1 MKRVFSAIALMLFV
15 GMGFA
20 QDKAVK
26 AEIYGFVRNYFTY
39 DSRSCVQSNEG
50 LFNMLPNDQKLG
62 VDGEDLNAIPSV
74 RFLSM
79 TTRFGL
85 NVTGPEI
92 WGAKSTAKIESDFC
106 GASSGTAFNLR
117 IRQAYAKLA
126 WEKSDLLVG
135 QAWHPMAGDLMPEV
149 FSLATGAPFNP
160 FNRSPQVRY
169 NYAPIKGLSFT
180 AAALYQFQYGSVG
193 LDGKTANTYSR
204 NALVPEF
211 FVGMTAKGKHLTG
224 GFGVNASTIAPR
236 VTADVYDEAGKRVGT
251 RRVDERLT
259 SFSAMVFG
267 SLKVDYLTVRAKA
280 MYGENTSHMQQPTGY
295 GVVWMDQNDSYVYE
309 PMQLGSA
316 WITMMYGKKLRYG
329 FFAGWM
335 KNYGSVKNDFIG
347 NVVIG
352 QDKDGKDV
360 YMIMADGK
368 APGSAFVSR
377 NNISYDKN
385 TGLDQAFRF
394 SPIVTY
400 KVENMTIGIEYEHTA
415 AAYGKYK
422 LNMNEYP
429 KLYTDGTVTDTHWVA
444 NNRVCVMLKY
454 DF

>member
-1 MKRVFSAIALMLFV
+1 MKKIFIFGMLALCC
-15 GMGFA
+15 MGSYA

-50 LFNMLPNDQKLG
+50 LFNMLPNDVNPG
-62 VDGEDLNAIPSV
+62 VNGDDLNAVPSV

-117 IRQAYAKLA
+117 IRQAYTKLA
-126 WEKSDLLVG
+126 WEHSDILVG
-135 QAWHPMAGDLMPEV
+135 QAWHPMSGDLMPEV

-169 NYAPIKGLSFT
+169 NYAPIKALSFT
-180 AAALYQFQYGSVG
+180 AAALYQYQYGSVG
-193 LDGKTANTYSR
+193 LDGKTSNTYSR
-204 NALVPEF
+204 NALVPEL

-236 VTADVYDEAGKRVGT
+236 VVADGM
-251 RRVDERLT
+251 RVDERLT
-259 SFSAMVFG
+259 SYSAMVFG
-267 SLKVDYLTVRAKA
+267 SLKVDDLSVRAKA
-280 MYGENTSHMQQPTGY
+280 TYGQNTSHMQQPTGF
-295 GVVWMDQNDSYVYE
+295 GVVEVFDNGVQNYE

-316 WITMMYGKKLRYG
+316 WVTMMYGKKLRYG

-335 KNYGSVKNDFIG
+335 KNYGSAGDKYTSL
-347 NVVIG
+347 VV
-352 QDKDGKDV
+352 
-360 YMIMADGK
+360 
-368 APGSAFVSR
+368 R
-377 NNISYDKN
+377 NNA
-385 TGLDQAFRF
+385 GMDQAYRF

-400 KVENMTIGIEYEHTA
+400 KVQNIQIGLEYEHTST
-415 AAYGKYK
+415 AYGDYFVHQ
-422 LNMNEYP
+422 NDYP
-429 KLYTDGTVTDTHWVA
+429 RQVTNGTVTNTHWVA
-444 NNRVCVMLKY
+444 NNRVCVMVKY

>member
-1 MKRVFSAIALMLFV
+1 MLALAFSA
-15 GMGFA
+15 GFA
-20 QDKAVK
+20 QNKAVK

-50 LFNMLPNDQKLG
+50 LFNMLPNDINPGMNGQ
-62 VDGEDLNAIPSV
+62 DLNAIPSV

-92 WGAKSTAKIESDFC
+92 WNAKSTAKIESDFC

-126 WEKSDLLVG
+126 WEQSDLLVG

-180 AAALYQFQYGSVG
+180 AAALYQYQYGSVG

-204 NALVPEF
+204 NALVPEL
-211 FVGMTAKGKHLTG
+211 FVGMTAKGEHLTG
-224 GFGVNASTIAPR
+224 GWGVNASTIAPR
-236 VTADVYDEAGKRVGT
+236 VVANNML
-251 RRVDERLT
+251 VDERLT
-259 SFSAMVFG
+259 SYSAMVFG
-267 SLKVDYLTVRAKA
+267 SLKVDDLSVRAKA
-280 MYGENTSHMQQPTGY
+280 TYGQNTSHMQQPTGF
-295 GVVWMDQNDSYVYE
+295 GVVETFDNGVNNYE
-309 PMQLGSA
+309 SMQLGSA
-316 WITMMYGKKLRYG
+316 WITMMYGKNLRYG
-329 FFAGWM
+329 FFAGWL
-335 KNYGSVKNDFIG
+335 KNFGSA
-347 NVVIG
+347 
-352 QDKDGKDV
+352 GKDFQSLV
-360 YMIMADGK
+360 
-368 APGSAFVSR
+368 VR
-377 NNISYDKN
+377 NN
-385 TGLDQAFRF
+385 TGMDQAYRF

-400 KVENMTIGIEYEHTA
+400 KVQNMQLGLEYEYTA
-415 AAYGKYK
+415 AAYGTY
-422 LNMNEYP
+422 LPN
-429 KLYTDGTVTDTHWVA
+429 GTVNVRNDGWVA
-444 NNRVCVMLKY
+444 NNRVCMMLKY

>member
-1 MKRVFSAIALMLFV
+1 MLFV

-26 AEIYGFVRNYFTY
+26 AEIYGFIRNYFTY

-50 LFNMLPNDQKLG
+50 LFNMLPNDVNYG
-62 VDGEDLNAIPSV
+62 ANEEDLNAIPSV

-135 QAWHPMAGDLMPEV
+135 QAWHPMSGDLMPEV

-169 NYAPIKGLSFT
+169 NYTPVKGLSFT
-180 AAALYQFQYGSVG
+180 ASAIHQFQYGSVG
-193 LDGKTANTYSR
+193 LDGKTSNTYQR
-204 NALVPEF
+204 NALVPEL

-236 VTADVYDEAGKRVGT
+236 VTATTLLGTMRVN
-251 RRVDERLT
+251 ERLT
-259 SFSAMVFG
+259 SYSTMMFG
-267 SLKVDYLTVRAKA
+267 SLKIDDLSVRAKA
-280 MYGENTSHMQQPTGY
+280 VYGQNTSHMQQPTGFGIV
-295 GVVWMDQNDSYVYE
+295 GVSDNGLYE
-309 PMQLGSA
+309 YESMQLGSA
-316 WITMMYGKKLRYG
+316 WITVMYGKKLRYG

-335 KNYGSVKNDFIG
+335 KNYGSA
-347 NVVIG
+347 
-352 QDKDGKDV
+352 GKDFLGV
-360 YMIMADGK
+360 NPLIDAGVK
-368 APGSAFVSR
+368 TSVVR
-377 NNISYDKN
+377 NNP
-385 TGLDQAFRF
+385 GMDQAYRF

-400 KVENMTIGIEYEHTA
+400 KVQNMQLGLEYEYTA
-415 AAYGKYK
+415 AAYGTYLPSGKVK
-422 LNMNEYP
+422 VREN
-429 KLYTDGTVTDTHWVA
+429 GWVA
-444 NNRVCVMLKY
+444 NNRICMMLKY

>member
-1 MKRVFSAIALMLFV
+1 MKKIFICGMLALCC
-15 GMGFA
+15 MGSYA

-50 LFNMLPNDQKLG
+50 LFNMLPNDVNPG
-62 VDGEDLNAIPSV
+62 VNGDDLNAVPSV

-117 IRQAYAKLA
+117 IRQAYTKLA
-126 WEKSDLLVG
+126 WEHSDILVG
-135 QAWHPMAGDLMPEV
+135 QAWHPMSGDLMPEV

-169 NYAPIKGLSFT
+169 NYAPIKALSFT
-180 AAALYQFQYGSVG
+180 AAALYQYQYGSVG
-193 LDGKTANTYSR
+193 LDGKTSNTYSR
-204 NALVPEF
+204 NALVPEL

-236 VTADVYDEAGKRVGT
+236 VVADGM
-251 RRVDERLT
+251 RVDERLT
-259 SFSAMVFG
+259 SYSAMVFG
-267 SLKVDYLTVRAKA
+267 SLKVDDLSVRAKA
-280 MYGENTSHMQQPTGY
+280 TYGQNTSHMQQPTGF
-295 GVVWMDQNDSYVYE
+295 GVVEVFDNGVQNYE

-316 WITMMYGKKLRYG
+316 WVTMMYGKKLRYG
-329 FFAGWM
+329 FFAGCL
-335 KNYGSVKNDFIG
+335 KNYGSA
-347 NVVIG
+347 
-352 QDKDGKDV
+352 GKDYTSLV
-360 YMIMADGK
+360 
-368 APGSAFVSR
+368 VR
-377 NNISYDKN
+377 NNK
-385 TGLDQAFRF
+385 GMDQAFRF

-400 KVENMTIGIEYEHTA
+400 KVENMQVGFEYEHTA
-415 AAYGKYK
+415 TAYGDY
-422 LNMNEYP
+422 LPSGM
-429 KLYTDGTVTDTHWVA
+429 VTNTHWVA
-444 NNRVCVMLKY
+444 NNRVCVMVKY

>member
-26 AEIYGFVRNYFTY
+26 AEIYGFIRNYFTY

-50 LFNMLPNDQKLG
+50 LFNMLPNDVKPGATL
-62 VDGEDLNAIPSV
+62 GEDLNAIPSV

-79 TTRFGL
+79 TTRLGL
-85 NVTGPEI
+85 NVSGPEI

-135 QAWHPMAGDLMPEV
+135 QTWHPMAGDLMPEV

-169 NYAPIKGLSFT
+169 NYSPIKSLTFT
-180 AAALYQFQYGSVG
+180 ASALYQYQYESVG
-193 LDGKTANTYSR
+193 LDGKTSNTYSR
-204 NALVPEF
+204 NALVPEL
-211 FVGMTAKGKHLTG
+211 FVGMTAKGKHLAG
-224 GFGVNASTIAPR
+224 GFGVNASTITPR
-236 VTADVYDEAGKRVGT
+236 VTIDSLKT
-251 RRVDERLT
+251 RVDEHVT
-259 SFSAMVFG
+259 SISAMVFG
-267 SLKVDYLTVRAKA
+267 SLKVEDLSIRAKA
-280 MYGENTSHMQQPTGY
+280 TYGQNTSHMQQPTGY
-295 GVVWMDQNDSYVYE
+295 GVVSEATDGTYTYE
-309 PMQLGSA
+309 SMQLGSA
-316 WITMMYGKKLRYG
+316 WITMMYGKKFRYG

-335 KNYGSVKNDFIG
+335 KNFGSAGDAFVDNRVVKTDAEG
-347 NVVIG
+347 NKTYLVEG
-352 QDKDGKDV
+352 AKKDG
-360 YMIMADGK
+360 
-368 APGSAFVSR
+368 SALVVR
-377 NNISYDKN
+377 NN

-400 KVENMTIGIEYEHTA
+400 KVQNLTIGLEYEHTA
-415 AAYGKYK
+415 AAYGTYRS
-422 LNMNEYP
+422 N
-429 KLYTDGTVTDTHWVA
+429 GTVTDTHWVA
-444 NNRVCVMLKY
+444 NHRACMMLKY

>member
-26 AEIYGFVRNYFTY
+26 AEIYGFIRNYFTY

-50 LFNMLPNDQKLG
+50 LFNMLPNDAKYG
-62 VDGEDLNAIPSV
+62 ANNEDLNAIPSV

-135 QAWHPMAGDLMPEV
+135 QAWHPMSGDLMPEV

-169 NYAPIKGLSFT
+169 NYTPVKGLSFT
-180 AAALYQFQYGSVG
+180 AAALYQYQYTSVG
-193 LDGKTANTYSR
+193 LDGKTSNTYQR
-204 NALVPEF
+204 NAMVPEL
-211 FVGMTAKGKHLTG
+211 FVGMTAKNKLLTG
-224 GFGVNASTIAPR
+224 GWGVNASTIAPR
-236 VTADVYDEAGKRVGT
+236 VTAGDSVRVN
-251 RRVDERLT
+251 ERLV
-259 SFSAMVFG
+259 SVSAMAFG
-267 SLKVDYLTVRAKA
+267 SLKVSDLSVRAKV
-280 MYGENTSHMQQPTGY
+280 MYGQNTSHMQQPTGY
-295 GVVWMDQNDSYVYE
+295 GIVAVSDKGVNTYE
-309 PMQLGSA
+309 SMQLGSA

-329 FFAGWM
+329 FFAGWL
-335 KNYGSVKNDFIG
+335 KNFGSA
-347 NVVIG
+347 
-352 QDKDGKDV
+352 GKD
-360 YMIMADGK
+360 
-368 APGSAFVSR
+368 FVSTFVVR
-377 NNISYDKN
+377 NNTN
-385 TGLDQAFRF
+385 MDQAFRF

-400 KVENMTIGIEYEHTA
+400 KIQNMQLGLEYEHTA
-415 AAYGKYK
+415 AAYGTYQS
-422 LNMNEYP
+422 N
-429 KLYTDGTVTDTHWVA
+429 GTVTNTHWVA
-444 NNRVCVMLKY
+444 NNRVCMMLKY

>member
-1 MKRVFSAIALMLFV
+1 MKKVLLAGVLAFCGVASY
-15 GMGFA
+15 A
-20 QDKAVK
+20 QGKAVK

-50 LFNMLPNDQKLG
+50 LFNMLPNDINPG

-117 IRQAYAKLA
+117 IRQAYTKLA

-135 QAWHPMAGDLMPEV
+135 QAWHPMSGDLMPEV

-180 AAALYQFQYGSVG
+180 AAALYQYQYGSVG
-193 LDGKTANTYSR
+193 LDGKTSNTYQR
-204 NALVPEF
+204 NALVPEV
-211 FVGMTAKGKHLTG
+211 FVGMTAKGKHLSG
-224 GFGVNASTIAPR
+224 GWGVNASTIAPR
-236 VTADVYDEAGKRVGT
+236 VIANNM
-251 RRVDERLT
+251 RVDECLT
-259 SFSAMVFG
+259 SISAMVFG
-267 SLKVDYLTVRAKA
+267 SLKVDDLSVRAKA
-280 MYGENTSHMQQPTGY
+280 TYGQNTSHMQQPSGF
-295 GVVWMDQNDSYVYE
+295 GVVEVLDNGVYNYE
-309 PMQLGSA
+309 PMELGSA
-316 WITMMYGKKLRYG
+316 WVTMMYGKKLRYG

-335 KNYGSVKNDFIG
+335 KNYGSAGDKFTSL
-347 NVVIG
+347 VV
-352 QDKDGKDV
+352 
-360 YMIMADGK
+360 
-368 APGSAFVSR
+368 R
-377 NNISYDKN
+377 NND
-385 TGLDQAFRF
+385 GMDQAYRF

-400 KVENMTIGIEYEHTA
+400 KVQNMQIGLEYEHTA
-415 AAYGKYK
+415 TAYGDYFVHR
-422 LNMNEYP
+422 NDYP
-429 KLYTDGTVTDTHWVA
+429 RQVTNGTVTNTHWVA
-444 NNRVCVMLKY
+444 NNRVCMMLKY

>member
-1 MKRVFSAIALMLFV
+1 MKKVLSAVLLV
-15 GMGFA
+15 LSVSVGFA

-26 AEIYGFVRNYFTY
+26 TEIYGFVRNYFTY

-50 LFNMLPNDQKLG
+50 LFNMLPNDIKPG
-62 VDGEDLNAIPSV
+62 VNGEDLNAIPSV

-126 WEKSDLLVG
+126 WGKSDILVG
-135 QAWHPMAGDLMPEV
+135 QAWHPMSGDLMPEV

-169 NYAPIKGLSFT
+169 NYAPVKGLSFT
-180 AAALYQFQYGSVG
+180 AAALYQYQYGSVG

-236 VTADVYDEAGKRVGT
+236 VTIDSLKT
-251 RRVDERLT
+251 RVDEHVT
-259 SFSAMVFG
+259 SLSAMVFG
-267 SLKVDYLTVRAKA
+267 SLKVEDLSIRAKA
-280 MYGENTSHMQQPTGY
+280 MYGQNTSHMQQPTGY
-295 GVVWMDQNDSYVYE
+295 GVVNEASNGAYTYE
-309 PMQLGSA
+309 SMQLGSA

-335 KNYGSVKNDFIG
+335 KNF
-347 NVVIG
+347 
-352 QDKDGKDV
+352 
-360 YMIMADGK
+360 
-368 APGSAFVSR
+368 GSAGNSFVENRVVKVDAAGNEIHLVEGGKKYAFVTR
-377 NNISYDKN
+377 NNI
-385 TGLDQAFRF
+385 GMDQAFRF

-400 KVENMTIGIEYEHTA
+400 KVQNMQLGLEYEHTA
-415 AAYGKYK
+415 AAYGTYQS
-422 LNMNEYP
+422 N
-429 KLYTDGTVTDTHWVA
+429 GTVTDTHWVA
-444 NNRVCVMLKY
+444 NNRICMMLKY

>member
-1 MKRVFSAIALMLFV
+1 MKRVLSAVLLAL
-15 GMGFA
+15 GISAGFA

-50 LFNMLPNDQKLG
+50 LFNMLPNDINPGMNGQ
-62 VDGEDLNAIPSV
+62 DLNAIPSV

-117 IRQAYAKLA
+117 IRQAYTKLA
-126 WEKSDLLVG
+126 WEQSDLLVG
-135 QAWHPMAGDLMPEV
+135 QAWHPMSGDLMPEV

-169 NYAPIKGLSFT
+169 NYTPMKGLSFT
-180 AAALYQFQYGSVG
+180 AAAIHQFQYGSVG
-193 LDGKTANTYSR
+193 LDGKTSNTYQR
-204 NALVPEF
+204 NALVPEL

-224 GFGVNASTIAPR
+224 GWGVNASTIAPR
-236 VTADVYDEAGKRVGT
+236 VTATTILGT
-251 RRVDERLT
+251 TLVEERLT
-259 SFSAMVFG
+259 SYSAMVFG
-267 SLKVDYLTVRAKA
+267 SLKVDDLSVRAKA
-280 MYGENTSHMQQPTGY
+280 VYGQNTSHMQQPTGFGIVETFDN
-295 GVVWMDQNDSYVYE
+295 GVNNYE
-309 PMQLGSA
+309 SMQLGSA

-335 KNYGSVKNDFIG
+335 KNYGSAGEKLQSL
-347 NVVIG
+347 VV
-352 QDKDGKDV
+352 
-360 YMIMADGK
+360 
-368 APGSAFVSR
+368 R
-377 NNISYDKN
+377 NN
-385 TGLDQAFRF
+385 TGLDQAYRF

-400 KVENMTIGIEYEHTA
+400 KVQNMQIGLEYEHTA
-415 AAYGKYK
+415 AAYGDYK
-422 LNMNEYP
+422 VDMNDYP
-429 KLYTDGTVTDTHWVA
+429 RQIKDGTVTNTHWVA
-444 NNRVCVMLKY
+444 NNRICMMLKY

>member
-1 MKRVFSAIALMLFV
+1 MKKTFIFGLLALCCIC
-15 GMGFA
+15 GYA

-50 LFNMLPNDQKLG
+50 LFNMLPYDVNYG
-62 VDGEDLNAIPSV
+62 TNGEDLNEIPSV

-92 WGAKSTAKIESDFC
+92 FGAKSSAKFESDFC

-117 IRQAYAKLA
+117 IRQAFTKLA
-126 WEKSDLLVG
+126 WEHSDLLVG
-135 QAWHPMAGDLMPEV
+135 QAWHPMSGDLMPEV

-169 NYAPIKGLSFT
+169 NYAPVKGLSFT
-180 AAALYQFQYGSVG
+180 AAALYQYQYGSVG
-193 LDGKTANTYSR
+193 LDGKTSNTYSR

-211 FVGMTAKGKHLTG
+211 FVGMTAKGEHLTG

-236 VTADVYDEAGKRVGT
+236 VVANNM
-251 RRVDERLT
+251 RVDERLT
-259 SFSAMVFG
+259 SYSAMVFG
-267 SLKVDYLTVRAKA
+267 SLKVDYLSVRAKA
-280 MYGENTSHMQQPTGY
+280 VYGQNTSHMQQPTGFGIVETFDN
-295 GVVWMDQNDSYVYE
+295 GVNSYE
-309 PMQLGSA
+309 SMQLGSA

-329 FFAGWM
+329 FFAGWL
-335 KNYGSVKNDFIG
+335 KNF
-347 NVVIG
+347 
-352 QDKDGKDV
+352 
-360 YMIMADGK
+360 
-368 APGSAFVSR
+368 GSAGEKFTSLVVR
-377 NNISYDKN
+377 NN
-385 TGLDQAFRF
+385 TGMDQAYRF

-400 KVENMTIGIEYEHTA
+400 KVQNMQIGLEYEHTA
-415 AAYGKYK
+415 AAYG
-422 LNMNEYP
+422 EYFVHENDYP
-429 KLYTDGTVTDTHWVA
+429 RQLTNGTVTNTHWVA
-444 NNRVCVMLKY
+444 NNRVCVMVKY

>member
-1 MKRVFSAIALMLFV
+1 MKKIFIFGMLALCC
-15 GMGFA
+15 MGSYA

-50 LFNMLPNDQKLG
+50 LFNMLPNDVNPG
-62 VDGEDLNAIPSV
+62 VNGDDLNAVPSV

-117 IRQAYAKLA
+117 IRQAYTKLA
-126 WEKSDLLVG
+126 WEHSDILVG
-135 QAWHPMAGDLMPEV
+135 QAWHPMSGDLMPEV
-149 FSLATGAPFNP
+149 FSLATGSPFNP

-169 NYAPIKGLSFT
+169 NYAPIKALSFT
-180 AAALYQFQYGSVG
+180 AAALYQYQYGSVG
-193 LDGKTANTYSR
+193 LDGKTSNTYSR
-204 NALVPEF
+204 NALVPEL

-236 VTADVYDEAGKRVGT
+236 VVADGM
-251 RRVDERLT
+251 RVDERLT
-259 SFSAMVFG
+259 SYSAMVFG
-267 SLKVDYLTVRAKA
+267 SLKVDDLSVRAKA
-280 MYGENTSHMQQPTGY
+280 TYGQNTSHMQQPTGF
-295 GVVWMDQNDSYVYE
+295 GVVEVFDNGVQNYE

-316 WITMMYGKKLRYG
+316 WVTMMYGKKLRYG

-335 KNYGSVKNDFIG
+335 KNYGSAG
-347 NVVIG
+347 
-352 QDKDGKDV
+352 DKYTSLIV
-360 YMIMADGK
+360 
-368 APGSAFVSR
+368 R
-377 NNISYDKN
+377 NNA
-385 TGLDQAFRF
+385 GMDQAYRF

-400 KVENMTIGIEYEHTA
+400 KVQNIQIGLEYEHTST
-415 AAYGKYK
+415 AYGDYFVHQ
-422 LNMNEYP
+422 NDYP
-429 KLYTDGTVTDTHWVA
+429 RQVTNGTVTNTHWVA
-444 NNRVCVMLKY
+444 NNRVCMMLKY

>member
-1 MKRVFSAIALMLFV
+1 MKKIFIFGMLALCC
-15 GMGFA
+15 MGSYA

-50 LFNMLPNDQKLG
+50 LFNMLPNDVNPG
-62 VDGEDLNAIPSV
+62 VDGDDLNAVPSV

-117 IRQAYAKLA
+117 IRQAYTKLA
-126 WEKSDLLVG
+126 WEHSDILVG
-135 QAWHPMAGDLMPEV
+135 QAWHPMSGDLMPEV

-169 NYAPIKGLSFT
+169 NYAPIKALSFT
-180 AAALYQFQYGSVG
+180 AAALYQYQYGSVG
-193 LDGKTANTYSR
+193 LDGKTSNTYSR
-204 NALVPEF
+204 NALVPEL

-236 VTADVYDEAGKRVGT
+236 VVADGM
-251 RRVDERLT
+251 RVDERLT
-259 SFSAMVFG
+259 SYSAMVFG
-267 SLKVDYLTVRAKA
+267 SLKVDDLSVRAKA
-280 MYGENTSHMQQPTGY
+280 TYGQNTSHMQQPTGF
-295 GVVWMDQNDSYVYE
+295 GVVEVFDNGVQNYE

-316 WITMMYGKKLRYG
+316 WVTMMYGKKLRYG

-335 KNYGSVKNDFIG
+335 KNYGSAGDKYTSL
-347 NVVIG
+347 VV
-352 QDKDGKDV
+352 
-360 YMIMADGK
+360 
-368 APGSAFVSR
+368 R
-377 NNISYDKN
+377 NNA
-385 TGLDQAFRF
+385 GMDQAYRF

-400 KVENMTIGIEYEHTA
+400 KVQNIQIGLEYEHTST
-415 AAYGKYK
+415 AYGDYFVHQ
-422 LNMNEYP
+422 NDYP
-429 KLYTDGTVTDTHWVA
+429 RQVTNGTVTNTHWVA
-444 NNRVCVMLKY
+444 NHRVCAMLKY

>member
-1 MKRVFSAIALMLFV
+1 MKKIFIFGMLALCC
-15 GMGFA
+15 MGSYA

-50 LFNMLPNDQKLG
+50 LFNMLPNDVNPG
-62 VDGEDLNAIPSV
+62 VNGDDLNAVPSV

-92 WGAKSTAKIESDFC
+92 RGAKSTAKIESDFC

-117 IRQAYAKLA
+117 IRQAYTKLA
-126 WEKSDLLVG
+126 WEHSDILVG
-135 QAWHPMAGDLMPEV
+135 QAWHPMSGDLMPEV

-169 NYAPIKGLSFT
+169 NYAPIKALSFT
-180 AAALYQFQYGSVG
+180 AAALYQYQYGSVG
-193 LDGKTANTYSR
+193 LDGKTSNTYSR
-204 NALVPEF
+204 NALVPEL

-236 VTADVYDEAGKRVGT
+236 VVADGM
-251 RRVDERLT
+251 RVDERLT
-259 SFSAMVFG
+259 SYSAMVFG
-267 SLKVDYLTVRAKA
+267 SLKVDDLSVRAKA
-280 MYGENTSHMQQPTGY
+280 TYGQNTSHMQQPTGF
-295 GVVWMDQNDSYVYE
+295 GVVEVFDNGVQNYE

-316 WITMMYGKKLRYG
+316 WVTMMYGKKLRYG

-335 KNYGSVKNDFIG
+335 KNYGSAGDKYTSL
-347 NVVIG
+347 VV
-352 QDKDGKDV
+352 
-360 YMIMADGK
+360 
-368 APGSAFVSR
+368 R
-377 NNISYDKN
+377 NNA
-385 TGLDQAFRF
+385 GMDQAYRF

-400 KVENMTIGIEYEHTA
+400 KVQNLQIGLEYEHTST
-415 AAYGKYK
+415 AYGDYFVHQ
-422 LNMNEYP
+422 NDYP
-429 KLYTDGTVTDTHWVA
+429 RQVTNGTVTNTHWVA
-444 NNRVCVMLKY
+444 NNRVCVMVKY

>member
-1 MKRVFSAIALMLFV
+1 MKRVLTAVLLALCVSA
-15 GMGFA
+15 GFA

-26 AEIYGFVRNYFTY
+26 AEIYGFIRNYFTY

-50 LFNMLPNDQKLG
+50 LFNMLPNDQQLG
-62 VDGEDLNAIPSV
+62 ANGEDLNAIPSV

-180 AAALYQFQYGSVG
+180 AAALYQYQYGSVG
-193 LDGKTANTYSR
+193 LDGKTSNTYSR
-204 NALVPEF
+204 NALVPEL
-211 FVGMTAKGKHLTG
+211 FVGMTAKGKLLTG

-236 VTADVYDEAGKRVGT
+236 VVAGDMRVN
-251 RRVDERLT
+251 ERLM
-259 SFSAMVFG
+259 SLSAMAFG
-267 SLKVDYLTVRAKA
+267 SLKVDDLSVRAKA
-280 MYGENTSHMQQPTGY
+280 TYGQNTSHMQQPTGFGIVATSDN
-295 GVVWMDQNDSYVYE
+295 GVNSYE
-309 PMQLGSA
+309 SMQLGSA
-316 WITMMYGKKLRYG
+316 WLTMMYGKKLRYG

-335 KNYGSVKNDFIG
+335 KNF
-347 NVVIG
+347 
-352 QDKDGKDV
+352 
-360 YMIMADGK
+360 
-368 APGSAFVSR
+368 GSAGENLQSLVVR
-377 NNISYDKN
+377 NNS
-385 TGLDQAFRF
+385 GMAQAYRF

-400 KVENMTIGIEYEHTA
+400 KVQNMTVGLEYEHTA
-415 AAYGKYK
+415 AAYGTYQP
-422 LNMNEYP
+422 N
-429 KLYTDGTVTDTHWVA
+429 GTVTNTHWVA
-444 NNRVCVMLKY
+444 NHRVCAMLKY

>member
-1 MKRVFSAIALMLFV
+1 MLFI

-50 LFNMLPNDQKLG
+50 LFNMLPNDINPG
-62 VDGEDLNAIPSV
+62 ANGEDLNAIPSV

-79 TTRFGL
+79 TTRLGL
-85 NVTGPEI
+85 NVSGPEI

-126 WEKSDLLVG
+126 WENSNLLVG
-135 QAWHPMAGDLMPEV
+135 QAWHPMSGDLMPEV

-169 NYAPIKGLSFT
+169 NYSPVKSLTFT
-180 AAALYQFQYGSVG
+180 ASALYQYQYGSVG
-193 LDGKTANTYSR
+193 PNGGTSNVYSR
-204 NALVPEF
+204 NALVPEL
-211 FVGMTAKGKHLTG
+211 FVGMTAKGEHLTG
-224 GFGVNASTIAPR
+224 GWGVNASTIAPR
-236 VTADVYDEAGKRVGT
+236 VVNGDVRVH
-251 RRVDERLT
+251 ERLT
-259 SFSAMVFG
+259 SYSAMVFG

-280 MYGENTSHMQQPTGY
+280 VYGQNTSHMQQPTGY
-295 GVVWMDQNDSYVYE
+295 GVVSIAADGTCTYD

-316 WITMMYGKKLRYG
+316 WVTMMYGKKLRYG

-335 KNYGSVKNDFIG
+335 KNF
-347 NVVIG
+347 
-352 QDKDGKDV
+352 
-360 YMIMADGK
+360 
-368 APGSAFVSR
+368 GSADQEYMVAPVVR
-377 NNISYDKN
+377 NN
-385 TGLDQAFRF
+385 TGMDQAYRF
-394 SPIVTY
+394 SPVVTY
-400 KVENMTIGIEYEHTA
+400 KEKNMTIGLEYEHTA
-415 AAYGKYK
+415 AAYGDYK
-422 LNMNEYP
+422 RSSGFGLLTNGIIEN
-429 KLYTDGTVTDTHWVA
+429 THWVA
-444 NNRVCVMLKY
+444 NHRVCMMLKY

>member
-1 MKRVFSAIALMLFV
+1 MKKTFICSLLALCC
-15 GMGFA
+15 MGGYA

-50 LFNMLPNDQKLG
+50 LFNMLPNDVKPG
-62 VDGEDLNAIPSV
+62 VDGEDLNEIPSV

-92 WGAKSTAKIESDFC
+92 FGAKSSAKFESDFC

-117 IRQAYAKLA
+117 IRQAFTKLA
-126 WEKSDLLVG
+126 WEHSDLLVG
-135 QAWHPMAGDLMPEV
+135 QAWHPMSGDLMPEV

-169 NYAPIKGLSFT
+169 NYTPVKALSFT
-180 AAALYQFQYGSVG
+180 AAALYQYQYGSVG
-193 LDGKTANTYSR
+193 LDGKTSNTYSR

-211 FVGMTAKGKHLTG
+211 FVGMTAKGEHLTG

-236 VTADVYDEAGKRVGT
+236 VIANDM
-251 RRVDERLT
+251 RVDERLT
-259 SFSAMVFG
+259 SYSAMVFG
-267 SLKVDYLTVRAKA
+267 SLKIDDLSVRAKA
-280 MYGENTSHMQQPTGY
+280 VYGQNTSHMQQPTGFGIVETFDN
-295 GVVWMDQNDSYVYE
+295 GVNNYE
-309 PMQLGSA
+309 SMQLGSA

-329 FFAGWM
+329 FFAGWL
-335 KNYGSVKNDFIG
+335 KNYGSAGEKFESL
-347 NVVIG
+347 VV
-352 QDKDGKDV
+352 
-360 YMIMADGK
+360 
-368 APGSAFVSR
+368 R
-377 NNISYDKN
+377 NN
-385 TGLDQAFRF
+385 TGMDQAYRF

-400 KVENMTIGIEYEHTA
+400 KVQNMQIGLEYEHTA
-415 AAYGKYK
+415 TAYGEYFV
-422 LNMNEYP
+422 NENDYP
-429 KLYTDGTVTDTHWVA
+429 RQVTNGTVTNTHWVA
-444 NNRVCVMLKY
+444 NNRVCVMVKY

>member
-1 MKRVFSAIALMLFV
+1 MKKTFIFGLLALCC
-15 GMGFA
+15 MGGYA

-50 LFNMLPNDQKLG
+50 LFNMLPNDVKPG
-62 VDGEDLNAIPSV
+62 VDGEDLNEIPSV

-92 WGAKSTAKIESDFC
+92 FGAKSSAKFESDFC

-117 IRQAYAKLA
+117 IRQAFTKLA
-126 WEKSDLLVG
+126 WEHSDLLVG
-135 QAWHPMAGDLMPEV
+135 QAWHPMSGDLMPEV

-169 NYAPIKGLSFT
+169 NYTPVKALSFT
-180 AAALYQFQYGSVG
+180 AAALYQYQYGSVG
-193 LDGKTANTYSR
+193 LDGKTSNTYSR

-211 FVGMTAKGKHLTG
+211 FVGMTAKGEHLTG

-236 VTADVYDEAGKRVGT
+236 VIANDM
-251 RRVDERLT
+251 RVDERLT
-259 SFSAMVFG
+259 SYSAMVFG
-267 SLKVDYLTVRAKA
+267 SLKVDYLSVRAKA
-280 MYGENTSHMQQPTGY
+280 VYGQNTSHMQQPTGFGIVETFDN
-295 GVVWMDQNDSYVYE
+295 GVNNYE
-309 PMQLGSA
+309 SMQLGSA

-329 FFAGWM
+329 FFAGWL
-335 KNYGSVKNDFIG
+335 KNYGSAGEKFESL
-347 NVVIG
+347 VV
-352 QDKDGKDV
+352 
-360 YMIMADGK
+360 
-368 APGSAFVSR
+368 R
-377 NNISYDKN
+377 NN
-385 TGLDQAFRF
+385 TGMDQAYRF

-400 KVENMTIGIEYEHTA
+400 KVQNMQIGLEYEHTA
-415 AAYGKYK
+415 TAYG
-422 LNMNEYP
+422 EYFVHENDYP
-429 KLYTDGTVTDTHWVA
+429 RQVTNGTVTNTHWVA
-444 NNRVCVMLKY
+444 NNRVCVMVKY